1 MNKEELKVFK
11 EYCYS
16 YANRFLDTVCSNTEE
31 KWLHT
36 FSRNRWWRCQMEL
49 EEKKDIII
57 KNTDENSYKI
67 YEEIMVEVLKKKIEN
82 DKIVANKKAKEKAK
96 EKAKKEKEKKA
107 KGKK

>member
-16 YANRFLDTVCSNTEE
+16 YANRFVDCVCANTEE

-67 YEEIMVEVLKKKIEN
+67 YEEIMVEVLKKKIEE
-82 DKIVANKKAKEKAK
+82 DKINVRKKAKEKAK
-96 EKAKKEKEKKA
+96 REKEKKA

>member
-1 MNKEELKVFK
+1 MKKEELKIFK
-11 EYCYS
+11 EYCRS
-16 YANRFLDTVCSNTEE
+16 YANRFLDTVCANTED

-67 YEEIMVEVLKKKIEN
+67 YEEIMVDTLKKKIEN
-82 DKIVANKKAKEKAK
+82 DKVAANKKAREKAK
-96 EKAKKEKEKKA
+96 EEKERKK

>member
-1 MNKEELKVFK
+1 MKKEELKVF
-11 EYCYS
+11 EDYCRSYS
-16 YANRFLDTVCSNTEE
+16 NRFLDCVCANTEE

-57 KNTDENSYKI
+57 KNTDVEAYKI
-67 YEEIMVEVLKKKIEN
+67 YEDIMVGVLSKKIEE
-82 DKIVANKKAKEKAK
+82 DKIAANKKAKEKAK
-96 EKAKKEKEKKA
+96 REKEKKA

>member
-1 MNKEELKVFK
+1 MKKEELKIFK
-11 EYCYS
+11 EFCNS
-16 YANRFLDTVCSNTEE
+16 YAKRFVDCVCANTEE

-67 YEEIMVEVLKKKIEN
+67 YEEIMVEVLKRKIEE
-82 DKIVANKKAKEKAK
+82 DKINVRKKAREKAK
-96 EKAKKEKEKKA
+96 AEKEKKT

>member
-1 MNKEELKVFK
+1 MNKEELKMF
-11 EYCYS
+11 EDYCRSYS
-16 YANRFLDTVCSNTEE
+16 NRFLDCVCSTTEE

-67 YEEIMVEVLKKKIEN
+67 YEEIMVDTLKKKIEE
-82 DKIVANKKAKEKAK
+82 DKVVANKKAKR
-96 EKAKKEKEKKA
+96 EKEKKI

>member
-1 MNKEELKVFK
+1 MNKEELKVF
-11 EYCYS
+11 EDYCNS
-16 YANRFLDTVCSNTEE
+16 YAKRFVDCVCSTTEE

-67 YEEIMVEVLKKKIEN
+67 YEEIMVDTLKKKIEE
-82 DKIVANKKAKEKAK
+82 DKIAANKKAR
-96 EKAKKEKEKKA
+96 EKAKKSKEEKVE
-107 KGKK
+107 GKKK

>member
-1 MNKEELKVFK
+1 
-11 EYCYS
+11 
-16 YANRFLDTVCSNTEE
+16 
-31 KWLHT
+31 
-36 FSRNRWWRCQMEL
+36 MEL

-82 DKIVANKKAKEKAK
+82 DKIVANKRAK

>member
-1 MNKEELKVFK
+1 MKKEELKIFK
-11 EYCYS
+11 DYCRSYS
-16 YANRFLDTVCSNTEE
+16 NRFLDCVCANTEE

-67 YEEIMVEVLKKKIEN
+67 YEDIMVGVLSKKIEE
-82 DKIVANKKAKEKAK
+82 DKVEASKKAREKAK
-96 EKAKKEKEKKA
+96 AEKEKKK
-107 KGKK
+107 KGKRD

>member
-1 MNKEELKVFK
+1 MKKEELKIF
-11 EYCYS
+11 EEFCHS
-16 YANRFLDTVCSNTEE
+16 YVKRFVDCVCANTEE

-67 YEEIMVEVLKKKIEN
+67 YEEIMVEVLKKKIEE
-82 DKIVANKKAKEKAK
+82 DKVAANKKAREKAK
-96 EKAKKEKEKKA
+96 EEKERKK

>member
-1 MNKEELKVFK
+1 MNKEELKVF
-11 EYCYS
+11 EDYCNS
-16 YANRFLDTVCSNTEE
+16 YAKRFVDCVCSTTEE

-67 YEEIMVEVLKKKIEN
+67 YEGIMVEVLKKKIEE
-82 DKIVANKKAKEKAK
+82 DKINVRKKAKEKAK
-96 EKAKKEKEKKA
+96 REKEKKA

>member
-1 MNKEELKVFK
+1 MKKEELKIF
-11 EYCYS
+11 EEFCHS
-16 YANRFLDTVCSNTEE
+16 YANRFVDCVCSTTEE

-57 KNTDENSYKI
+57 NNTDENSYKI
-67 YEEIMVEVLKKKIEN
+67 YEEIMVNTLKNKIEK
-82 DKIVANKKAKEKAK
+82 DKIAASKKAREKAK
-96 EKAKKEKEKKA
+96 AEKEKKT

>member
-1 MNKEELKVFK
+1 MKKEELKIFK
-11 EYCYS
+11 EFCNS
-16 YANRFLDTVCSNTEE
+16 YAKRFVDCVCSTTEE

-67 YEEIMVEVLKKKIEN
+67 YEEIMVDTLKKKIEN
-82 DKIVANKKAKEKAK
+82 DKIAASKKAR
-96 EKAKKEKEKKA
+96 EKAKKSKEDKM
-107 KGKK
+107 KGKKK